1 MEELKL
7 LISMVNDLPALAT
20 WVLVGYLIYKITV
33 IGSIYGV
40 IRLLIV
46 KMHDVLMDRKT
57 MAKPGEIPCID
68 ETVHA
73 ALIMQINRLK
83 TTIYIHNSDVQNLA
97 YKISLGNQDHLGVPR
112 ESEWYATDR
121 NGACGLANHPNISV
135 MRCLVMKFY
144 GNEIEENLL

>member
-46 KMHDVLMDRKT
+46 KMHDVLM
-57 MAKPGEIPCID
+57 
-68 ETVHA
+68 
-73 ALIMQINRLK
+73 
-83 TTIYIHNSDVQNLA
+83 
-97 YKISLGNQDHLGVPR
+97 
-112 ESEWYATDR
+112 
-121 NGACGLANHPNISV
+121 
-135 MRCLVMKFY
+135 
-144 GNEIEENLL
+144 

>member
-46 KMHDVLMDRKT
+46 KMHDVLMDRK
-57 MAKPGEIPCID
+57 AVVKPGEIFCID
-68 ETVHA
+68 DMTYA
-73 ALIMQINRLK
+73 ALIIQCNRLK
-83 TTIYIHNSDVQNLA
+83 TGRYIHSGDVQ
-97 YKISLGNQDHLGVPR
+97 K
-112 ESEWYATDR
+112 
-121 NGACGLANHPNISV
+121 LANAID
-135 MRCLVMKFY
+135 KIQ
-144 GNEIEENLL
+144 EK

>member
-46 KMHDVLMDRKT
+46 KMHDVLMDHKT
-57 MAKPGEIPCID
+57 MAKPGEILCID

-83 TTIYIHNSDVQNLA
+83 PSKYIHNSDVQ
-97 YKISLGNQDHLGVPR
+97 K
-112 ESEWYATDR
+112 
-121 NGACGLANHPNISV
+121 LANAIDK
-135 MRCLVMKFY
+135 MQEK
-144 GNEIEENLL
+144 

>member
-46 KMHDVLMDRKT
+46 KLHDVLTDRK
-57 MAKPGEIPCID
+57 AIVKPGEIPCID
-68 ETVHA
+68 DMVHA
-73 ALIMQINRLK
+73 ALIAQIHRLK
-83 TTIYIHNSDVQNLA
+83 TTRYIHSSDVQ
-97 YKISLGNQDHLGVPR
+97 KP
-112 ESEWYATDR
+112 
-121 NGACGLANHPNISV
+121 ANAIDK
-135 MRCLVMKFY
+135 MQEK
-144 GNEIEENLL
+144 

>member
-33 IGSIYGV
+33 IGSIYGA

-46 KMHDVLMDRKT
+46 KMHDVLMDRK
-57 MAKPGEIPCID
+57 AAVKPSEIPCID

-73 ALIMQINRLK
+73 ALIMQISRLAEGM
-83 TTIYIHNSDVQNLA
+83 YIHSSDVQKLA
-97 YKISLGNQDHLGVPR
+97 KAIDKMQ
-112 ESEWYATDR
+112 E
-121 NGACGLANHPNISV
+121 
-135 MRCLVMKFY
+135 K
-144 GNEIEENLL
+144 

>member
-20 WVLVGYLIYKITV
+20 WVLVGYLIYKITI

-46 KMHDVLMDRKT
+46 KTHDVLMVRRA
-57 MAKPGEIPCID
+57 MVKPNEIPCAN

-73 ALIMQINRLK
+73 ALIIQISRLA
-83 TTIYIHNSDVQNLA
+83 TSVYIHNSDVQKLA
-97 YKISLGNQDHLGVPR
+97 AAIDKMQ
-112 ESEWYATDR
+112 E
-121 NGACGLANHPNISV
+121 
-135 MRCLVMKFY
+135 K
-144 GNEIEENLL
+144 

>member
-46 KMHDVLMDRKT
+46 KMHDVLTIYKSTVKPNEILCMD
-57 MAKPGEIPCID
+57 D
-68 ETVHA
+68 TVHA
-73 ALIMQINRLK
+73 ALIAQINRLK
-83 TTIYIHNSDVQNLA
+83 TTKYIHNSDVQ
-97 YKISLGNQDHLGVPR
+97 K
-112 ESEWYATDR
+112 
-121 NGACGLANHPNISV
+121 LANAIDK
-135 MRCLVMKFY
+135 MQEK
-144 GNEIEENLL
+144 

>member
-20 WVLVGYLIYKITV
+20 WVLVGYLIYKITI

-46 KMHDVLMDRKT
+46 KIHDVLKVRKSVV
-57 MAKPGEIPCID
+57 KPDEILCID

-83 TTIYIHNSDVQNLA
+83 TTIFIHASDVQELA
-97 YKISLGNQDHLGVPR
+97 KAIDKMQ
-112 ESEWYATDR
+112 E
-121 NGACGLANHPNISV
+121 
-135 MRCLVMKFY
+135 K
-144 GNEIEENLL
+144 

>member
-46 KMHDVLMDRKT
+46 KMHDVLMDRKPVV
-57 MAKPGEIPCID
+57 KPSEIPCID
-68 ETVHA
+68 DTVHA
-73 ALIMQINRLK
+73 ALIAQIHRLK
-83 TTIYIHNSDVQNLA
+83 TSKYIHNSDVQNLA
-97 YKISLGNQDHLGVPR
+97 NAIDNMQ
-112 ESEWYATDR
+112 E
-121 NGACGLANHPNISV
+121 
-135 MRCLVMKFY
+135 
-144 GNEIEENLL
+144 

>member
-46 KMHDVLMDRKT
+46 KMHDALMDRK
-57 MAKPGEIPCID
+57 AIVKPNEILCMD
-68 ETVHA
+68 DTVHA
-73 ALIMQINRLK
+73 ALI
-83 TTIYIHNSDVQNLA
+83 A
-97 YKISLGNQDHLGVPR
+97 
-112 ESEWYATDR
+112 
-121 NGACGLANHPNISV
+121 
-135 MRCLVMKFY
+135 
-144 GNEIEENLL
+144 

>member
-46 KMHDVLMDRKT
+46 KIHDVLTIYKSTVKPNEILCMD
-57 MAKPGEIPCID
+57 D
-68 ETVHA
+68 TVHA
-73 ALIMQINRLK
+73 ALIAQINRLK
-83 TTIYIHNSDVQNLA
+83 TSKYIHSCDVQ
-97 YKISLGNQDHLGVPR
+97 K
-112 ESEWYATDR
+112 
-121 NGACGLANHPNISV
+121 LANAIDKMQEKP
-135 MRCLVMKFY
+135 
-144 GNEIEENLL
+144 

>member
-7 LISMVNDLPALAT
+7 LISLVNDLPALAT

-46 KMHDVLMDRKT
+46 KMHDVLMDRKSVV
-57 MAKPGEIPCID
+57 KPSEIPCID

-83 TTIYIHNSDVQNLA
+83 TTRYIHSSDVQNLA
-97 YKISLGNQDHLGVPR
+97 NAIDKMQ
-112 ESEWYATDR
+112 E
-121 NGACGLANHPNISV
+121 
-135 MRCLVMKFY
+135 K
-144 GNEIEENLL
+144 

>member
-46 KMHDVLMDRKT
+46 KMHDVLMVRKS
-57 MAKPGEIPCID
+57 AVKPGEILCID
-68 ETVHA
+68 DTVHA
-73 ALIMQINRLK
+73 ALIAQLSRLK
-83 TTIYIHNSDVQNLA
+83 TGKYIHSSDVQ
-97 YKISLGNQDHLGVPR
+97 K
-112 ESEWYATDR
+112 
-121 NGACGLANHPNISV
+121 LANAIDK
-135 MRCLVMKFY
+135 MQEK
-144 GNEIEENLL
+144 

>member
-46 KMHDVLMDRKT
+46 KMHDVLMDRK
-57 MAKPGEIPCID
+57 AIVKPGEIPCID
-68 ETVHA
+68 DTVHA
-73 ALIMQINRLK
+73 ALIIQCNRLK
-83 TTIYIHNSDVQNLA
+83 TTRYIHSSDVQNLA
-97 YKISLGNQDHLGVPR
+97 NAIDKMQ
-112 ESEWYATDR
+112 E
-121 NGACGLANHPNISV
+121 
-135 MRCLVMKFY
+135 K
-144 GNEIEENLL
+144 

>member
-46 KMHDVLMDRKT
+46 KMHDVLMDRKSVV
-57 MAKPGEIPCID
+57 KPGEIPCID
-68 ETVHA
+68 DTVHV
-73 ALIMQINRLK
+73 ALIAQIRRLK
-83 TTIYIHNSDVQNLA
+83 TTTYIHNNDVQ
-97 YKISLGNQDHLGVPR
+97 K
-112 ESEWYATDR
+112 
-121 NGACGLANHPNISV
+121 LANAIDK
-135 MRCLVMKFY
+135 MQEK
-144 GNEIEENLL
+144 

>member
-7 LISMVNDLPALAT
+7 LISMVNDLPAPAT

-46 KMHDVLMDRKT
+46 KTHDVLMVRKS
-57 MAKPGEIPCID
+57 AVKPNEIPCAN

-73 ALIMQINRLK
+73 ALIIQISRL
-83 TTIYIHNSDVQNLA
+83 TTGVYIHSCDIQKLA
-97 YKISLGNQDHLGVPR
+97 KAIDKMQ
-112 ESEWYATDR
+112 E
-121 NGACGLANHPNISV
+121 
-135 MRCLVMKFY
+135 K
-144 GNEIEENLL
+144 

>member
-20 WVLVGYLIYKITV
+20 WVLVGHLIYKITV

-46 KMHDVLMDRKT
+46 KMHDVLMDRK
-57 MAKPGEIPCID
+57 AVVKPGEIPCAN

-73 ALIMQINRLK
+73 ALIIQISRLREGV
-83 TTIYIHNSDVQNLA
+83 YIHNCDVQ
-97 YKISLGNQDHLGVPR
+97 K
-112 ESEWYATDR
+112 
-121 NGACGLANHPNISV
+121 LANAIDK
-135 MRCLVMKFY
+135 MQEK
-144 GNEIEENLL
+144 